1 MSEQRNIVVLGAS
14 GAGLQATHY
23 ILKHILPALK
33 AKKDAKYHVYTISPA
48 SHWYFRVASPRV
60 AASTRRMA
68 SEKIMLDLHDGFKQ
82 YSQEDFTFIEA
93 AATGLET
100 STRRVLYRSN
110 KGHEDEFLSYHALI
124 VATGSST
131 YHPAFSMSAD
141 AQSTLDSIGSTNEKV
156 ASAKKIVVVGG
167 GPTAVEFAGEAAEHR
182 NGKPGWFSKVDPK
195 TEVTL
200 ITSGNQL
207 LPGLRPAIAKAAEHK
222 LNALGVKVIYN
233 TRVTETSPTT
243 DGRTSLTLKNGD
255 RLETDLYVPA
265 HGVQPNSS
273 WIPDQLL
280 NDKGYL
286 ITNST
291 LRVDEAG
298 PRVYAFGDVASYS
311 RNNFWD
317 IIQGLPVLVTN
328 LKRDLL
334 SFNSMLPDQK
344 PGGKDRTFK
353 PDTRESM
360 IIPIGSGGGV
370 GAMMGWKVPS
380 WFVWMLKGR
389 DYMLGLS
396 GLPSLTGDNVKNEW
410 VRLLGG
416 SSQKKKQAAPN
427 NPQQRLARFRQRYNQ
442 VLQTWQKSA
451 NLANDREA
459 LGNIRRGFQALTAIL
474 SDESRSPAP
483 HMCLQ
488 FAAAQQIYTA
498 VSKIAATA
506 HDEGTV
512 RDAVAFYNA
521 LIDSEEEDFLEN
533 DVFAA
538 SLMNFI
544 DRTIGTGSIGIGE
557 DIEADIVELLF
568 GIAAKIRLQP
578 EILHVWFTT
587 ASADGEGRLPNQKTD
602 FAGITQKEDFPL
614 CYQLIDHVHHE
625 GRIGDFARTGL
636 LYIFESASRSMDLE
650 QWIVNSDLPT
660 LMATGLGALYS
671 QMSRK
676 LSILHP
682 PHELPLIL
690 SLSDYADMQPNLQ
703 AENFFGA
710 DFQSHLL
717 TFLSYLAFWQDVLEH
732 CRSVDVRPV
741 CTQLTSYRYPSLLES
756 SDADGGS
763 SVAVLTY
770 LRHILDAL
778 DHPELVH
785 MMLQYLLALLDYT
798 ASTTPRS
805 PAAVKRR
812 QSLMLL
818 SATDKDDDKL
828 NPSLFNLVDLVL
840 GSTASRNPQ
849 TVIAALKLTTVI
861 MSKSHGY
868 ALGSL
873 VKVMNLHHKE
883 HHRTVGSLNKELELY
898 LNIAVDLAGLEGV
911 DEAYDSYLKDVLSS
925 LESHP
930 CSLKTIGIP
939 ATSAK
944 NQGYF
949 DSAEASA
956 RDVDPHLLLPEDPLF
971 QTLIDLLLRFLTN
984 DVETNLAL
992 TEAIITLGTCS
1003 QLRLEGWLSVDPA
1016 DYHFEN
1022 DGVEAEAFTND
1033 NLRGMFKA
1041 ERLPSWSASATP
1053 QIFACLQQLR
1063 AQVDALRSDI
1073 KDWDEH
1079 VANRKHAFRFHQD
1092 MVEESKMSTPQ
1103 TRPARA
1109 ASETPVGSWT
1119 PQIPKHVLDQPKAPS
1134 RAQSPRGRKEA
1145 LAGSR
1150 NTPTTSPAPSR
1161 YGGQTLVGSPAR
1173 ASSPLSVQNVS
1184 NPQPSL
1190 MSDVDASIAQIRMNQ
1205 FGKRRIRFRRP
1216 AGSKEVEVMLSKF
1229 QPPPKESSDGA
1240 TDGAEQTEE
1249 DDIREASLLHII
1261 TNVVILQNFV
1271 LELVA
1276 LMQVRASLFNEV
1288 KFL

>member
-1 MSEQRNIVVLGAS
+1 M
-14 GAGLQATHY
+14 
-23 ILKHILPALK
+23 
-33 AKKDAKYHVYTISPA
+33 
-48 SHWYFRVASPRV
+48 
-60 AASTRRMA
+60 
-68 SEKIMLDLHDGFKQ
+68 
-82 YSQEDFTFIEA
+82 DF
-93 AATGLET
+93 
-100 STRRVLYRSN
+100 
-110 KGHEDEFLSYHALI
+110 
-124 VATGSST
+124 
-131 YHPAFSMSAD
+131 
-141 AQSTLDSIGSTNEKV
+141 
-156 ASAKKIVVVGG
+156 
-167 GPTAVEFAGEAAEHR
+167 
-182 NGKPGWFSKVDPK
+182 
-195 TEVTL
+195 
-200 ITSGNQL
+200 
-207 LPGLRPAIAKAAEHK
+207 
-222 LNALGVKVIYN
+222 
-233 TRVTETSPTT
+233 
-243 DGRTSLTLKNGD
+243 
-255 RLETDLYVPA
+255 
-265 HGVQPNSS
+265 
-273 WIPDQLL
+273 
-280 NDKGYL
+280 
-286 ITNST
+286 
-291 LRVDEAG
+291 
-298 PRVYAFGDVASYS
+298 
-311 RNNFWD
+311 
-317 IIQGLPVLVTN
+317 
-328 LKRDLL
+328 
-334 SFNSMLPDQK
+334 
-344 PGGKDRTFK
+344 
-353 PDTRESM
+353 
-360 IIPIGSGGGV
+360 
-370 GAMMGWKVPS
+370 
-380 WFVWMLKGR
+380 
-389 DYMLGLS
+389 
-396 GLPSLTGDNVKNEW
+396 W

-442 VLQTWQKSA
+442 ILQTWQKA
-451 NLANDREA
+451 TNLANDREA

-488 FAAAQQIYTA
+488 FSAAQQIYTA
-498 VSKIAATA
+498 ISKIAATA

-533 DVFAA
+533 DVFAV

-544 DRTIGTGSIGIGE
+544 DRTIGSGSMGIGE

-587 ASADGEGRLPNQKTD
+587 TSADSKGRLLNQKTD
-602 FAGITQKEDFPL
+602 FAGVTQKEDFPL

-682 PHELPLIL
+682 AHSLPPIL
-690 SLSDYADMQPNLQ
+690 LLSDYSEMQPNPQ
-703 AENFFGA
+703 AENFFTP

-732 CRSVDVRPV
+732 CRSLDVRV
-741 CTQLTSYRYPSLLES
+741 TLIDHFQALFLQQLLYPSLLES

-785 MMLQYLLALLDYT
+785 MMLQYLLALQDY
-798 ASTTPRS
+798 ASSKTPRS

-818 SATDKDDDKL
+818 TASDKDDDKL

-849 TVIAALKLTTVI
+849 TVIAALKLTNVI
-861 MSKSHGY
+861 LSKSHGY

-873 VKVMNLHHKE
+873 VKVMSLHHKE
-883 HHRTVGSLNKELELY
+883 HNRTVGSLNKELELY
-898 LNIAVDLAGLEGV
+898 LNLAIDLAGLEGV
-911 DEAYDSYLKDVLSS
+911 DEAYESYLKDTLSL
-925 LESHP
+925 LETHP
-930 CSLKTIGIP
+930 CSMKIIALP
-939 ATSAK
+939 ATSSK
-944 NQGYF
+944 TQGYF
-949 DSAEASA
+949 DSTEAST
-956 RDVDPHLLLPEDPLF
+956 REVDPHQLLPEDPLF
-971 QTLIDLLLRFLTN
+971 QSLMDLLLMFLTN

-1016 DYHFEN
+1016 DYHFES
-1022 DGVEAEAFTND
+1022 DSPEVESFTND
-1033 NLRGMFKA
+1033 NLRAMFMA
-1041 ERLPSWSASATP
+1041 ERFPTWESSATP
-1053 QIFACLQQLR
+1053 QLFACLRQLQ

-1079 VANRKHAFRFHQD
+1079 VASRKNAFRFHQD
-1092 MVEESKMSTPQ
+1092 VVEESKMSTPQ
-1103 TRPARA
+1103 SKLTRGP
-1109 ASETPVGSWT
+1109 SETPTGSWT
-1119 PQIPKHVLDQPKAPS
+1119 PQIPQHVRNQPTTPS
-1134 RAQSPRGRKEA
+1134 RAQSPRGRKETLSEA
-1145 LAGSR
+1145 R
-1150 NTPTTSPAPSR
+1150 NTPGASPAPSR

-1173 ASSPLSVQNVS
+1173 ASSPMSTAYAVQ
-1184 NPQPSL
+1184 QPSL
-1190 MSDVDASIAQIRMNQ
+1190 MSDVDASISQIRMSQ

-1229 QPPPKESSDGA
+1229 QPPPKEPSGDA
-1240 TDGAEQTEE
+1240 TAGAENTDEE
-1249 DDIREASLLHII
+1249 DIREASLLHII

-1276 LMQVRASLFNEV
+1276 LMQVRSSLFNEV
-1288 KFL
+1288 RFI

>member
-1 MSEQRNIVVLGAS
+1 M
-14 GAGLQATHY
+14 
-23 ILKHILPALK
+23 
-33 AKKDAKYHVYTISPA
+33 
-48 SHWYFRVASPRV
+48 
-60 AASTRRMA
+60 
-68 SEKIMLDLHDGFKQ
+68 
-82 YSQEDFTFIEA
+82 DF
-93 AATGLET
+93 
-100 STRRVLYRSN
+100 
-110 KGHEDEFLSYHALI
+110 
-124 VATGSST
+124 
-131 YHPAFSMSAD
+131 
-141 AQSTLDSIGSTNEKV
+141 
-156 ASAKKIVVVGG
+156 
-167 GPTAVEFAGEAAEHR
+167 
-182 NGKPGWFSKVDPK
+182 
-195 TEVTL
+195 
-200 ITSGNQL
+200 
-207 LPGLRPAIAKAAEHK
+207 
-222 LNALGVKVIYN
+222 
-233 TRVTETSPTT
+233 
-243 DGRTSLTLKNGD
+243 
-255 RLETDLYVPA
+255 
-265 HGVQPNSS
+265 
-273 WIPDQLL
+273 
-280 NDKGYL
+280 
-286 ITNST
+286 
-291 LRVDEAG
+291 
-298 PRVYAFGDVASYS
+298 
-311 RNNFWD
+311 
-317 IIQGLPVLVTN
+317 
-328 LKRDLL
+328 
-334 SFNSMLPDQK
+334 
-344 PGGKDRTFK
+344 
-353 PDTRESM
+353 
-360 IIPIGSGGGV
+360 
-370 GAMMGWKVPS
+370 
-380 WFVWMLKGR
+380 
-389 DYMLGLS
+389 
-396 GLPSLTGDNVKNEW
+396 W

-442 VLQTWQKSA
+442 ILQTWQKST

-488 FAAAQQIYTA
+488 FSAAQQIYTA
-498 VSKIAATA
+498 ISKIAATA

-533 DVFAA
+533 DVFAV

-544 DRTIGTGSIGIGE
+544 DRTIGSGSMGIGE

-587 ASADGEGRLPNQKTD
+587 TSADSEGRLLNQKTD
-602 FAGITQKEDFPL
+602 FAGVTQKEDFPL

-660 LMATGLGALYS
+660 LMATGLGAL
-671 QMSRK
+671 K

-682 PHELPLIL
+682 AHNLPPVLL
-690 SLSDYADMQPNLQ
+690 LSDYTEMQSNPQ
-703 AENFFGA
+703 AENFFTP

-732 CRSVDVRPV
+732 CRSLDVRV
-741 CTQLTSYRYPSLLES
+741 TLIDHFQALFLQQLLYPSLLES

-785 MMLQYLLALLDYT
+785 MMLQYLLALQDY
-798 ASTTPRS
+798 ASSKTPRS

-818 SATDKDDDKL
+818 TASDKDDDKL

-840 GSTASRNPQ
+840 GSTASRNSQ
-849 TVIAALKLTTVI
+849 TVIAALKLTNVI
-861 MSKSHGY
+861 LSKSHGY

-883 HHRTVGSLNKELELY
+883 HNRTVGSLNKELELY
-898 LNIAVDLAGLEGV
+898 LNLAIDLAGMDGV
-911 DEAYDSYLKDVLSS
+911 DEAYESYLKDTLSL
-925 LESHP
+925 LETHP
-930 CSLKTIGIP
+930 CSLKTIALP
-939 ATSAK
+939 ATSSK
-944 NQGYF
+944 TPGYF
-949 DSAEASA
+949 DSTEAA
-956 RDVDPHLLLPEDPLF
+956 TREVDPHQLLPEDPLF
-971 QTLIDLLLRFLTN
+971 QSLMELLLRFLTN

-1016 DYHFEN
+1016 DYHFES
-1022 DGVEAEAFTND
+1022 DDPEVESFTND
-1033 NLRGMFKA
+1033 NLRAMFMA
-1041 ERLPSWSASATP
+1041 ERFPVWESSATP
-1053 QIFACLQQLR
+1053 QLFACLRQLQT
-1063 AQVDALRSDI
+1063 QVDALRSDI

-1079 VANRKHAFRFHQD
+1079 VASRKNAFRFHQD
-1092 MVEESKMSTPQ
+1092 VVEESRMSTPQ
-1103 TRPARA
+1103 SKPARGPSDIPA
-1109 ASETPVGSWT
+1109 GSWT
-1119 PQIPKHVLDQPKAPS
+1119 PQIPQHVRNQPTTPL
-1134 RAQSPRGRKEA
+1134 RAQSPRGRKETLSEA
-1145 LAGSR
+1145 R
-1150 NTPTTSPAPSR
+1150 NTPGASPAPSR

-1173 ASSPLSVQNVS
+1173 ASSPMSSTYAVQ
-1184 NPQPSL
+1184 QPSL
-1190 MSDVDASIAQIRMNQ
+1190 MSDVDASISQIRMSQ

-1229 QPPPKESSDGA
+1229 QPPPKEPSDDA
-1240 TDGAEQTEE
+1240 VAGAESTEE

-1276 LMQVRASLFNEV
+1276 LMQVRSSLFNEV
-1288 KFL
+1288 RFI